1 MAIYEDKRNAK
12 YLAYETE
19 TVEENIYSNATV

>member
-1 MAIYEDKRNAK
+1 MAIYENKRNAK

-19 TVEENIYSNATV
+19 IVEENIYSNATV